1 MAQQQSKLE
10 YDDDDAPAGF
20 QIVCCPVELNRSSS
34 EAPPTQTL
42 PSSSK
47 IAPSTAVED
56 TPAPVQLSGSRTT
69 SLQRPSSFQRS
80 ISLNLN
86 REPSHPTTPN
96 DEEQPN
102 INVQRSTS
110 QASRGGVI
118 AIHPSRSRSF
128 ANSQHGSVNQEQ
140 PDINVQRS
148 TSQSQT
154 GQVDDTAIHPFQSQ
168 SHHSYANSQHDS
180 INEEDFA
187 VVTTS
192 IPFGFGQEEVLVE
205 PRQRGPRRRR
215 NNCCANIAIMCVCLG
230 VCAGLVVLYLSTDTL
245 IQQSLQ
251 GHGSLRDSDGDGLSD
266 ELELLMGTDPLIA
279 DENGNGI
286 SDGEELVAV
295 AKVAKTKASKAPK
308 QSKAPKVAKETK
320 APKAKFTKR
329 PKVAKTTKAPK
340 TPAPTPL
347 PTRETSPRF

>member
-69 SLQRPSSFQRS
+69 SLQRPSSSQRS
-80 ISLNLN
+80 ISLN

-148 TSQSQT
+148 TSVRSRGDGIVIQ
-154 GQVDDTAIHPFQSQ
+154 QSQ
-168 SHHSYANSQHDS
+168 SQHSYANSQHNS
-180 INEEDFA
+180 IDEEAFA
-187 VVTTS
+187 ELVEEEEEEEE
-192 IPFGFGQEEVLVE
+192 EEVLVE

-251 GHGSLRDSDGDGLSD
+251 KHGALRDSDGDGLSD
-266 ELELLMGTDPLIA
+266 EIELLLGTDPLNA
-279 DENGNGI
+279 DTDGDGI
-286 SDGEELVAV
+286 IDGEEMAEFAQVATTR
-295 AKVAKTKASKAPK
+295 AKAPKRSKAPK
-308 QSKAPKVAKETK
+308 RK
-320 APKAKFTKR
+320 
-329 PKVAKTTKAPK
+329 
-340 TPAPTPL
+340 
-347 PTRETSPRF
+347 

>member
-47 IAPSTAVED
+47 IAPSTAVEVED
-56 TPAPVQLSGSRTT
+56 TPAPVQLSGSRSTT

-180 INEEDFA
+180 IDEEAFA
-187 VVTTS
+187 ELVEEEEEEEE
-192 IPFGFGQEEVLVE
+192 EEVLVE

-251 GHGSLRDSDGDGLSD
+251 KHGSLRDSDGDGLSD
-266 ELELLMGTDPLIA
+266 EIEMLLGTDPLNA
-279 DENGNGI
+279 DTDGDGI
-286 SDGEELVAV
+286 IDGEEMAEFAQVATTR
-295 AKVAKTKASKAPK
+295 AKAPKRSKAPK
-308 QSKAPKVAKETK
+308 RK
-320 APKAKFTKR
+320 
-329 PKVAKTTKAPK
+329 
-340 TPAPTPL
+340 
-347 PTRETSPRF
+347 